1 MIRRIEK
8 ALLLAVFLIIG
19 VSVSAQEGA
28 YGAYSP
34 YSIFGVGELERE
46 GNAYTKSMGGT
57 GIATRNRRFINYTNP
72 AAVTARDSLSFM
84 ADFGLEQK
92 NTIYR
97 QRNFSSVDNT
107 FNRSANNTFN
117 IHNFVLSFPIYRSSA
132 FMLGISPF
140 SDVGYDFSSVEENKD
155 IIGHTGNI
163 NYHSYGT
170 GSIYQIFFGAGVTFW
185 KRLSLGAEA
194 IYYFGNIDKITKI
207 DYTNS
212 SYRSVRTGNELS
224 INGTTGKFG
233 LQYEQKLGG
242 DVSMI
247 IGATYRM
254 STKMNGYAE
263 NYRYATQ
270 SSVVDTLKHTVDT
283 LAYGNLCFGDEI
295 GVGISLKGGEKW
307 HAEFNYLRSGWG
319 NSGFDNTPGFSAVGS
334 SVFSSTT
341 SQSFRLGFEFVPNR
355 NDIRYYMRRCAYRA
369 GVYYDQAYY
378 KLDGNNVN
386 SMGLTLGLTLP
397 VFRWYNGLTIGLD
410 LGQRASTRHDM
421 VRERYAK
428 IAVGFNIHDI
438 WFQKPRYN

>member
-34 YSIFGVGELERE
+34 YSIFGLGELEKE
-46 GNAYTKSMGGT
+46 GNAYNKSMGGT

-72 AAVTARDSLSFM
+72 AAVTARDTLSFM

-92 NTIYR
+92 NTLYR
-97 QRNFSSVDNT
+97 QGDL
-107 FNRSANNTFN
+107 RSANNTFN
-117 IHNFVLSFPIYRSSA
+117 IHNFVMTFPIYRSSS
-132 FMLGISPF
+132 FMVGLTPF

-155 IIGHTGNI
+155 IIGNTGNI
-163 NYHSYGT
+163 TYNSRGT
-170 GSIYQIFFGAGVTFW
+170 GSVYQVFFGAGVTFW
-185 KRLSLGAEA
+185 KRLSLGAEYL
-194 IYYFGNIDKITKI
+194 YYFGNIDRITRM
-207 DYTNS
+207 DYMNT

-224 INGTTGKFG
+224 VRGSTGKFG

-254 STKMNGYAE
+254 SAKMKGYSN

-270 SSVVDTLKHTVDT
+270 SSVVDTLKHSVDT
-283 LAYGNLCFGDEI
+283 LAYGNLSFADEI
-295 GVGISLKGGEKW
+295 GVGISVKGGDKW
-307 HAEFNYLRSGWG
+307 HAEFNYLKSGWG
-319 NSGFDNTPGFSAVGS
+319 NSGLDKAEGFAASGVYK
-334 SVFSSTT
+334 FSTT
-341 SQSFRLGFEFVPNR
+341 ASQSFRVGFEFVPNR
-355 NDIRYYMRRCAYRA
+355 NDIRYYMKRCAYRVGA
-369 GVYYDQAYY
+369 YYDQAYY
-378 KLDGNNVN
+378 KLDGNNIN
-386 SMGLTLGLTLP
+386 SMGVTLGMTLP
-397 VFRWYNGLTIGLD
+397 VFRWYNGLTVGVD
-410 LGQRASTRHDM
+410 FGQKASMREGM

-428 IAVGFNIHDI
+428 LAIGFNIHDI